1 MVIAFAVEILCHLA
15 RLYML
20 VRSIEFPMLQFLKD
34 VTVRVYF
41 VTALAFILPLI
52 VYEEIELMVLRFIL
66 VCITL
71 MFGYYLGFGE
81 ADRVKIKTKI
91 VSIIKNKFHK
101 K

>member
-1 MVIAFAVEILCHLA
+1 MSFGSFIYVGSKHRI
-15 RLYML
+15 
-20 VRSIEFPMLQFLKD
+20 SD
-34 VTVRVYF
+34 VAIFEGCNGRVYF

-66 VCITL
+66 VCITSVASTL

>member
-66 VCITL
+66 VCITSVASTL
-71 MFGYYLGFGE
+71 MFGYYFT
-81 ADRVKIKTKI
+81 VFIK
-91 VSIIKNKFHK
+91 
-101 K
+101 